1 MTIWQ
6 LRNDQRVAQAIAD
19 SVWLNAKR
27 TALSPSPQ
35 DITSDMLDP
44 VLNALYQSQDTMDQ
58 AIANTLRLAK
68 QIHQQ
73 TMAQPRQT

>member
-27 TALSPSPQ
+27 TALSLSPQ

-73 TMAQPRQT
+73 TLAQPRQT